1 MGSNLFIV
9 GGFAELGQELG
20 DRGIG
25 ISVVEGTGSDRAAQ
39 ERFHHGR
46 LEERHGCSLDE
57 PARAQH

>member
-1 MGSNLFIV
+1 M